1 MCLSYKKGDIIMSIE
16 DIYNHTKPCKM
27 QMEFP
32 TYSELDKDLKDCID
46 SLKRS
51 GIMGYY
57 SLETDTTP
65 QQILFR
71 FHGETS
77 IEVGFDGDVGTVY
90 KTDFFVNSEDFS
102 QNEDY
107 RNYIISEY
115 GEEFFEKIIANC
127 NLKLTTKDVYV
138 LVEKSDYELGSDD
151 GIGSDDGK
159 GLTKGLTINRQK
171 SKNLISYFNYKND
184 TDLKKGKEQTKD
196 GEEDSHPDFHV
207 VNVSYIFIPVTLK
220 FYVDGELNTD
230 ESLVPNT
237 EGSAYFYVDLMQ
249 TNKPKDLPEKV
260 HIESFRDIS
269 QDHIFISYEASVIRE
284 LMKIDSNCVK
294 DIYIENANYDLDDEP
309 IFIRLPKNL
318 YVINSNG
325 FIRDSE
331 DPNNEFSFSKL
342 EQNYGIEVISD
353 LFDENVYTGR
363 VLARLDSESLG
374 IETVSGEM
382 KLGIFGK
389 FDSINIHPIVFGFD
403 RFVSTNTIDNC
414 PCYLFD
420 GSNGFMPYT
429 SSYKERPDNMG
440 FGAMIGTNVY
450 SLDTS
455 VSNKCLLG
463 FKLDGHPKSS
473 YIEDF
478 NSNQIK
484 CGVWDYESHSVIL
497 FNQEVTAY
505 VINNSVFQSLL
516 ELNDEDV

>member
-1 MCLSYKKGDIIMSIE
+1 MSSIE

-27 QMEFP
+27 KLEFP
-32 TYSELDKDLKDCID
+32 TYSELDKDLKDCVD

-51 GIMGYY
+51 GIVGYY
-57 SLETDTTP
+57 RLETDTTP
-65 QQILFR
+65 QQIEFG

-90 KTDFFVNSEDFS
+90 KTDFTVNSEDLS
-102 QNEDY
+102 QNEGY
-107 RNYIISEY
+107 RNYIVSEY
-115 GEEFFEKIIANC
+115 GEEVWEKLVEC
-127 NLKLTTKDVYV
+127 GNLKLTTKDVYV
-138 LVEKSDYELGSDD
+138 IVEKSDYESD
-151 GIGSDDGK
+151 IDDGK

-171 SKNLISYFNYKND
+171 SKNLISYFNYND
-184 TDLKKGKEQTKD
+184 NNNTDLKKGKEQTRD
-196 GEEDSHPDFHV
+196 GEEESHPGFHV

-230 ESLVPNT
+230 DSLVPNT
-237 EGSAYFYVDLMQ
+237 EGNELIFVDLMQ
-249 TNKPKDLPEKV
+249 TNKSKDLPEKV

-294 DIYIENANYDLDDEP
+294 DIYIENANYGYNFEEP
-309 IFIRLPKNL
+309 IFIRLPKES

-353 LFDENVYTGR
+353 LFNENVYVGR
-363 VLARLDSESLG
+363 VLARLDSEGLG

-382 KLGIFGK
+382 KLGISGK
-389 FDSINIHPIVFGFD
+389 FSSINIHPIVKGYD
-403 RFVSTNTIDNC
+403 RSVSTYTIDNC
-414 PCYLFD
+414 SCYLFN

-429 SSYKERPDNMG
+429 SSYAERPINME
-440 FGAMIGTNVY
+440 FRAMIGTNVY
-450 SLDTS
+450 SLYTS
-455 VSNKCLLG
+455 ESNKCLLG

-473 YIEDF
+473 YVSYVDEDD
-478 NSNQIK
+478 NNQIK
-484 CGVWDYESHSVIL
+484 CGVWDDESESVIL

-505 VINNSVFQSLL
+505 VINNSVFQSLM
-516 ELNDEDV
+516 E

>member
-1 MCLSYKKGDIIMSIE
+1 MSSIE

-27 QMEFP
+27 KLEFP
-32 TYSELDKDLKDCID
+32 TYSELDKDLKDCVD

-51 GIMGYY
+51 GIVGYY
-57 SLETDTTP
+57 RLETDTTP
-65 QQILFR
+65 TQIQFG
-71 FHGETS
+71 FEGSTS

-90 KTDFFVNSEDFS
+90 ETRFSVDSEDLS
-102 QNEDY
+102 QDEDY

-115 GEEFFEKIIANC
+115 GEEVWEKLVEC
-127 NLKLTTKDVYV
+127 GNLKLTTKDVYV
-138 LVEKSDYELGSDD
+138 IVKKSDYELD
-151 GIGSDDGK
+151 IDDGK

-171 SKNLISYFNYKND
+171 SKNLISYFNYKNN
-184 TDLKKGKEQTKD
+184 TDLKKGKEQTRD
-196 GEEDSHPDFHV
+196 GEEESHSGFHV

-230 ESLVPNT
+230 DSLVPNT
-237 EGSAYFYVDLMQ
+237 EGRATFFVDLMQ

-269 QDHIFISYEASVIRE
+269 QDYIFISYEASVIRE

-294 DIYIENANYDLDDEP
+294 DIYIENANYYDLYGEYLDGEP
-309 IFIRLPKNL
+309 IFIRLPKES

-353 LFDENVYTGR
+353 LFNENVYVGR
-363 VLARLDSESLG
+363 VLARLDSEDLG

-382 KLGIFGK
+382 KIGIIGK
-389 FDSINIHPIVFGFD
+389 FSSINIHPINFGYD
-403 RFVSTNTIDNC
+403 RSVSTETVNNC
-414 PCYLFD
+414 SCYLFN

-429 SSYKERPDNMG
+429 SPYEERPIKMG
-440 FGAMIGTNVY
+440 FAAMIGTNVY
-450 SLDTS
+450 SLDAS
-455 VSNKCLLG
+455 ESNKCLLG

-473 YIEDF
+473 YIFDD
-478 NSNQIK
+478 NHQIK
-484 CGVWDYESHSVIL
+484 CGVWDDESESVIL

-505 VINNSVFQSLL
+505 VINNSVFQSLMDL
-516 ELNDEDV
+516 ME